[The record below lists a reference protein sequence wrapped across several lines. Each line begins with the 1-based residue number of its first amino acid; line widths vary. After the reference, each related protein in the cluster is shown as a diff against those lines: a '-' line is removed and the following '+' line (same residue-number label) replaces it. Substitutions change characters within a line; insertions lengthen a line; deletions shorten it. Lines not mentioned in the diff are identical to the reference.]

1 MTLENTLREVETA
14 HVQLRAVASSA
25 QGWADNQ
32 REQFDKQHMKPLDDA
47 AARLIA
53 ALQRAN
59 EQCQAAMRM
68 LAD

>member
-1 MTLENTLREVETA
+1 MTLENALREVETA
-14 HVQLRAVASSA
+14 RVQLRAVASRA

-32 REQFDKQHMKPLDDA
+32 REQFDKQRMKPLDDA

-59 EQCQAAMRM
+59 EQCQAAMSM